1 MFLHSPVE
9 CGRSWRNWRNG
20 RNGRNWRDGRN
31 ERNQNV
37 VLNNLDV

>member
-9 CGRSWRNWRNG
+9 C
-20 RNGRNWRDGRN
+20 GRNWRDGRN